1 MIHAFETDIAKDVG
15 VIPAILF
22 NNILHWIKKNE
33 ANGKNFYDGAYW
45 TYNSNKAFQVLF
57 DYLTAKQIRLA
68 IDKLCEAGYI
78 AKGNYNTDQRDRT
91 LWFRLAGKGKA
102 ICTEIHTPCKIC
114 TGDAQMHLPE
124 KANEYAETGANAFAE
139 KGKCIIGT
147 DCKLTDITDGKQ
159 IQGARASA
167 APPPAADAGGLV
179 CVLKTRINK
188 LFNRRDTTAWSPKET
203 TRLKEISKRPGVLEE
218 LGEIE
223 KLYNS
228 GYQYRR
234 RDIITFLNNFTTELD
249 RSRSQAPKKYDPY
262 DTYGGHFSMDYDKEV
277 GSSIPRTVPGGP
289 MNF

>member
-1 MIHAFETDIAKDVG
+1 M
-15 VIPAILF
+15 
-22 NNILHWIKKNE
+22 
-33 ANGKNFYDGAYW
+33 
-45 TYNSNKAFQVLF
+45 S
-57 DYLTAKQIRLA
+57 
-68 IDKLCEAGYI
+68 
-78 AKGNYNTDQRDRT
+78 
-91 LWFRLAGKGKA
+91 
-102 ICTEIHTPCKIC
+102 
-114 TGDAQMHLPE
+114 
-124 KANEYAETGANAFAE
+124 
-139 KGKCIIGT
+139 
-147 DCKLTDITDGKQ
+147 
-159 IQGARASA
+159 
-167 APPPAADAGGLV
+167 PAADADGLV

-218 LGEIE
+218 LEEIE

-277 GSSIPRTVPGGP
+277 SSSIPRTVPGGP